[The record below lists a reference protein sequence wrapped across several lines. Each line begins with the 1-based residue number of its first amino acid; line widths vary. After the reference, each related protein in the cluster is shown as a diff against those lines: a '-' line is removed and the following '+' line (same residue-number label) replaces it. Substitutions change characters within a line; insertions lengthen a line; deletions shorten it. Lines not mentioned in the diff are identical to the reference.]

1 MLNVIYFSSY
11 YLMSTDGLVVNN
23 NNKLQGMHRN
33 QQEWV
38 TTMKSLRQLV
48 QS

>member
-11 YLMSTDGLVVNN
+11 YLMSTDGLVVN